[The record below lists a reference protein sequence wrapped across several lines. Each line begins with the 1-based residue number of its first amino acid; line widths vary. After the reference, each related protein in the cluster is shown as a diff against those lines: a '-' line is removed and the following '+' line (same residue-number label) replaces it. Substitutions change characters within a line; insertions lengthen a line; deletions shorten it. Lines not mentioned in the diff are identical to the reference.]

1 MPTGGRREP
10 VALKVYG
17 TLNVAGE
24 PESETLIST
33 WAEIVTEQTGA
44 SYQPH
49 AVGEDDTTRIRIR
62 YLDSHDLR
70 PGMLRVEMQG
80 REMICRRVTRDPR
93 RRWIELHV
101 S

>member
-1 MPTGGRREP
+1 MPTGARREP
-10 VALKVYG
+10 IVLKVSSGIDSY
-17 TLNVAGE
+17 GE
-24 PESETLIST
+24 PESETTIST

-44 SYQPH
+44 TYQPH
-49 AVGEDDTTRIRIR
+49 ELGEDDTTRLRIR
-62 YLDSHDLR
+62 YLDSHDLN
-70 PGMLRVEMQG
+70 PATTRVEMAE